1 MIRIARFCGS
11 LKLTVFL
18 LVAFLLVIFWGV
30 LGQANA
36 EAAGMPASFAVDR
49 FFGSYFVWVFDV
61 IPVPAMKSLAVL
73 ACVNLVAAMIFRM
86 PRGLKFAGLYGI
98 HVALLLLLVGSL
110 VGSCVQ
116 IRYNGY
122 KNVASESAP
131 EMSGVL
137 TMFLAGDSLG
147 TVAVQF
153 PLETAGWTYHVDYR
167 GRFPMSPKASI
178 DLYTVTYDPMRF
190 VPYAFMCLML
200 VSLVFHYVV
209 VVARARK
216 GDS

>member
-11 LKLTVFL
+11 LKVTVFL

-61 IPVPAMKSLAVL
+61 VPVPAMKSLAVL

-122 KNVASESAP
+122 KNVMPESAP
-131 EMSGVL
+131 EMSGGDLCTAVAFGRDGL
-137 TMFLAGDSLG
+137 GLSRGISWSFSHVAGG
-147 TVAVQF
+147 
-153 PLETAGWTYHVDYR
+153 
-167 GRFPMSPKASI
+167 
-178 DLYTVTYDPMRF
+178 LY
-190 VPYAFMCLML
+190 
-200 VSLVFHYVV
+200 
-209 VVARARK
+209 
-216 GDS
+216 